1 MDIESY
7 IDEAIFSENEK
18 QKFLCRL
25 FWDDLKETGYV
36 ITDESGHEL
45 DSIVKAVS
53 IVNLIG
59 EFRYRLYDEVNETG
73 YEDVLEYLAN
83 LDIYEDEIL
92 DYCRKNENIET
103 DEEFSNTAKN
113 MLDYITETTA
123 DKLLEE
129 FSADDIFGHFK
140 APPIFTSFVW
150 LLLSSYTNYH
160 STNRTNYHHDG
171 LQDCNYCEA
180 NLLYMQLFFYNP

>member
-7 IDEAIFSENEK
+7 IDETIFSENEK

-83 LDIYEDEIL
+83 LDI
-92 DYCRKNENIET
+92 
-103 DEEFSNTAKN
+103 
-113 MLDYITETTA
+113 
-123 DKLLEE
+123 
-129 FSADDIFGHFK
+129 
-140 APPIFTSFVW
+140 
-150 LLLSSYTNYH
+150 
-160 STNRTNYHHDG
+160 
-171 LQDCNYCEA
+171 
-180 NLLYMQLFFYNP
+180 FFAVKTKT

>member
-1 MDIESY
+1 MAIESY

-129 FSADDIFGHFK
+129 FSADDIFDYMFC
-140 APPIFTSFVW
+140 ATYDFVQDFTFDFEDVDEFCAFVDAQSERLDEYKEEYPNVMNW
-150 LLLSSYTNYH
+150 ILA
-160 STNRTNYHHDG
+160 G
-171 LQDCNYCEA
+171 MVC
-180 NLLYMQLFFYNP
+180 